1 MSKLVFKTSKKGR
14 LVLTF
19 TSNINV
25 DNGITNTPQGDKVS
39 EMELFTD
46 DDGVPSMIE
55 WVVYDEEGDTEFVE
69 HIGLWFEG
77 KDLTDYDGVF
87 ELPIEAAKLIRKAGY
102 RVSTSDFLS

>member
-1 MSKLVFKTSKKGR
+1 MSKLEFKTNDNGNLELS
-14 LVLTF
+14 F
-19 TSNINV
+19 TSNINI
-25 DNGITNTPQGDKVS
+25 DNGYTNEPQGDKLS

-46 DDGVPSMIE
+46 ADGTPNTIE
-55 WVVYDEEGDTEFVE
+55 WVVYDKNGDVEFVE

-87 ELPIEAAKLIRKAGY
+87 ELPVEAAKLIRKAGY

>member
-1 MSKLVFKTSKKGR
+1 MSKLEFKTNKNGNLELS
-14 LVLTF
+14 F

-25 DNGITNTPQGDKVS
+25 DNGITNTPQGEKLS
-39 EMELFTD
+39 EMELFLD

-69 HIGLWFEG
+69 CIGLSFEG
-77 KDLTDYDGVF
+77 KDLVDYDGVF

-102 RVSTSDFLS
+102 RVSTNDFLS